1 MTQFASPTL
10 TAPDYDCT
18 IIGALE
24 LSEKKWV
31 LAVQL
36 PGVKRHSRHV
46 MEARGDELC
55 AFVDRLKARSAAAGH
70 EIERV
75 ILTHE
80 AGRDGFW
87 LARFLERRGIEV
99 HVMQPSS
106 LPVDRRA
113 RRAKTDIIDVEMLLR
128 TLMAWLRGEP
138 RVCSMVPIPS
148 EADEEAR
155 RAYREREDLT
165 GERRSIVNKIGG
177 ILATLGVKGFKA
189 LRRDRRQQLTSLRQP
204 DGDPVPQMARARI
217 ERLLDRLELV
227 LKLIEQVEAVRDAV
241 LKKEAPADKAEQM
254 IRSLTEL
261 RSIGPDFATL
271 LVREAFVRKFRN
283 RRALGGYVGLGGT
296 PYSSGGSEREQGIG
310 KDGNR
315 RLRAAMVEL
324 AWMWLRW
331 QPDSALSIWFR
342 ARVAQIGGRI
352 KKIMIVALA
361 RKLLVAL
368 WRYVTDGVI
377 PDGARMKTA

>member
-1 MTQFASPTL
+1 MSQFSGSAQAAL
-10 TAPDYDCT
+10 DYDST
-18 IIGALE
+18 IICALE
-24 LSEKKWV
+24 LSQKKWV

-36 PGVKRHSRHV
+36 PGVRRHSRHV
-46 MEARGDELC
+46 LDACGDGLVS
-55 AFVDRLKARSAAAGH
+55 FVERLKARCAAAGRK
-70 EIERV
+70 IARV

-87 LARFLERRGIEV
+87 LARFLARRSIEV
-99 HVMQPSS
+99 YVIQPSS

-138 RVCSMVPIPS
+138 RVCSMVPVPS

-165 GERRSIVNKIGG
+165 GERRSIVNKIDG
-177 ILATLGVKGFKA
+177 ILATLGIKGYKP
-189 LRRDRRQQLTSLRQP
+189 LRRDRREQLTAVRQP
-204 DGDPVPQMARARI
+204 DGDPIPQKAKARI

-227 LKLIEQVEAVRDAV
+227 LKLIEHVESARDAV
-241 LKKEAPADKAEQM
+241 LKKDAPADEAERM
-254 IRSLTEL
+254 IRSLTDL

-271 LVREAFVRKFRN
+271 LVREAFVRQFRN

-296 PYSSGGSEREQGIG
+296 PFSSGGSAREQGIG

-315 RLRAAMVEL
+315 RVRAAMVEL

-331 QPDSALSIWFR
+331 QPDSALSVWFR
-342 ARVAQIGGRI
+342 ARVGAMGGRI
-352 KKIMIVALA
+352 RKIMIVALA

-368 WRYVTDGVI
+368 WRYVKDGVI
-377 PDGARMKTA
+377 PDGAKMKAA